1 MIQMEHGQ
9 AATLRGLEIL
19 KGLGCDVR
27 ILQMEGAKDPDEYVI
42 KYGTGRFN
50 LLIDNAISLV
60 EFKVKVLKDKF
71 DLENTND
78 KIKFL
83 QEIAKI
89 LSMVESQIELEIYID
104 KIAKEY
110 VISKEAIY
118 SEIKKIKS
126 KDLEKNKENNVKVKP
141 KMIKKES
148 NIDEATKK
156 KENLIIYLILNY
168 DKEITNIIRS
178 NLIEEDFKFEINKN
192 IIKKIYELI
201 DTGKSTLNILDYFED
216 EETINHLTMLMAD
229 DYEIT
234 DVNKCID
241 DIINSYNKDRLI
253 NRRNEIL
260 QLIDNEK
267 LTKEE
272 IATLETEL
280 SNIIIK
286 LAKIK

>member
-1 MIQMEHGQ
+1 M
-9 AATLRGLEIL
+9 LFR
-19 KGLGCDVR
+19 
-27 ILQMEGAKDPDEYVI
+27 
-42 KYGTGRFN
+42 
-50 LLIDNAISLV
+50 S
-60 EFKVKVLKDKF
+60 
-71 DLENTND
+71 
-78 KIKFL
+78 
-83 QEIAKI
+83 
-89 LSMVESQIELEIYID
+89 
-104 KIAKEY
+104 
-110 VISKEAIY
+110 
-118 SEIKKIKS
+118 
-126 KDLEKNKENNVKVKP
+126 
-141 KMIKKES
+141 
-148 NIDEATKK
+148 IDESTKK

>member
-1 MIQMEHGQ
+1 MEHGQ

-104 KIAKEY
+104 KIAKDY

-201 DTGKSTLNILDYFED
+201 DTGKSTSNVLDYFED
-216 EETINHLTMLMAD
+216 EGTINHLTMLMAD

>member
-1 MIQMEHGQ
+1 MEHGQ

-104 KIAKEY
+104 KIAKDY

-126 KDLEKNKENNVKVKP
+126 KDLENNKENDIKVKP
-141 KMIKKES
+141 RVIKKES
-148 NIDEATKK
+148 NVDEATKK

-168 DKEITNIIRS
+168 DKEITNIIRN

-192 IIKKIYELI
+192 IIRKIYELI
-201 DTGKSTLNILDYFED
+201 DSGKSTLNILDYFED
-216 EETINHLTMLMAD
+216 EEIINHLTMLMAD

-286 LAKIK
+286 LAKMK

>member
-1 MIQMEHGQ
+1 MEHGQ

-104 KIAKEY
+104 KIAKDY

-126 KDLEKNKENNVKVKP
+126 KDLENEKENDIKVKP
-141 KMIKKES
+141 VVIKKEY

-234 DVNKCID
+234 DINKCID

>member
-1 MIQMEHGQ
+1 MEHGQ

-104 KIAKEY
+104 KIAKDY

-126 KDLEKNKENNVKVKP
+126 KDLENEKENDIKVKP
-141 KMIKKES
+141 VVIKKEY
-148 NIDEATKK
+148 NVDEATKK

-201 DTGKSTLNILDYFED
+201 DNGKSTSNVLDYFED
-216 EETINHLTMLMAD
+216 EGTINHLTMLMAD

>member
-1 MIQMEHGQ
+1 MEHGQ

-104 KIAKEY
+104 KIAKDY

-126 KDLEKNKENNVKVKP
+126 KDLENEKENDIKVKP
-141 KMIKKES
+141 VVIKKEY

>member
-1 MIQMEHGQ
+1 M
-9 AATLRGLEIL
+9 L
-19 KGLGCDVR
+19 
-27 ILQMEGAKDPDEYVI
+27 
-42 KYGTGRFN
+42 F
-50 LLIDNAISLV
+50 
-60 EFKVKVLKDKF
+60 
-71 DLENTND
+71 
-78 KIKFL
+78 
-83 QEIAKI
+83 
-89 LSMVESQIELEIYID
+89 
-104 KIAKEY
+104 
-110 VISKEAIY
+110 
-118 SEIKKIKS
+118 
-126 KDLEKNKENNVKVKP
+126 
-141 KMIKKES
+141 
-148 NIDEATKK
+148 
-156 KENLIIYLILNY
+156 
-168 DKEITNIIRS
+168 RS
-178 NLIEEDFKFEINKN
+178 
-192 IIKKIYELI
+192 
-201 DTGKSTLNILDYFED
+201 NILDYFED

>member
-1 MIQMEHGQ
+1 MEHGQ

-216 EETINHLTMLMAD
+216 EETINHLTMLMAG

>member
-1 MIQMEHGQ
+1 MEHGQ